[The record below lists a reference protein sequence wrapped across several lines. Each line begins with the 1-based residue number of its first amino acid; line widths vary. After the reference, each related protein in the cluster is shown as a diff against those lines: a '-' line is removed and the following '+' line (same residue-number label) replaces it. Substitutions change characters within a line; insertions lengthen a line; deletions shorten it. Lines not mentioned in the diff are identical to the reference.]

1 MSRRTRL
8 TQTNREVSAGC
19 QRCGGGNPQWNG
31 NNAQGLA
38 AQHHDRTGHETW
50 VRVVMHIR
58 YGVGKQA
65 QANEPRLI

>member
-1 MSRRTRL
+1 MPRTRSF
-8 TQTNREVSAGC
+8 QASRDVAAGC
-19 QRCGGGNPQWNG
+19 QRCHAGNPQWNG
-31 NNAQGLA
+31 PSAQGLA

-65 QANEPRLI
+65 NSAEPRLL